1 MIRVMFKQQLDEKF
15 FREKRRITLQDV
27 SDATGISR
35 ATLSRIANTPGYNT
49 STDHIDLL
57 CEYLGCELGDLLKR
71 VTELPGEAE

>member
-1 MIRVMFKQQLDEKF
+1 MIRVMFKQQLDEKS
-15 FREKRRITLQDV
+15 FREKRRITVQDV
-27 SDATGISR
+27 SNATGISR

>member
-1 MIRVMFKQQLDEKF
+1 MDGLKP

-35 ATLSRIANTPGYNT
+35 ATLSRIANTPSYNT
-49 STDHIDLL
+49 STDHIHLL

-71 VTELPGEAE
+71 VTALPGEAE

>member
-1 MIRVMFKQQLDEKF
+1 MIRVMFKQQMDEKS

-27 SDATGISR
+27 SEATGISR

>member
-1 MIRVMFKQQLDEKF
+1 MIRVMFKQQLDEKS

-49 STDHIDLL
+49 STVHIDML

>member
-1 MIRVMFKQQLDEKF
+1 MIRVMFKQQLDEKS

-57 CEYLGCELGDLLKR
+57 CEFLGCELGDLLKR
-71 VTELPGEAE
+71 MPELPGEAE

>member
-1 MIRVMFKQQLDEKF
+1 MIRVMFKQQLDEKS
-15 FREKRRITLQDV
+15 FREKRRITLQDA
-27 SDATGISR
+27 SEAMGISR

-71 VTELPGEAE
+71 VTELPGG

>member
-1 MIRVMFKQQLDEKF
+1 MIRVMFKQQLDEKS

-71 VTELPGEAE
+71 VTELPGKAE

>member
-1 MIRVMFKQQLDEKF
+1 MFKQQLDEKSY
-15 FREKRRITLQDV
+15 RDKRRITLQEV

-57 CEYLGCELGDLLKR
+57 CDYLECELSDLLKR
-71 VTELPGEAE
+71 VAN